1 MKRRRLAGFLW
12 PQVQEPVFQHSCF
25 EPLID
30 HPSNY
35 TIRHSLVEEGAELI
49 VGNGIEGRGDR
60 LPITAIIL
68 TM

>member
-1 MKRRRLAGFLW
+1 
-12 PQVQEPVFQHSCF
+12 VQEPVFQHSCF

-35 TIRHSLVEEGAELI
+35 TIRHSLVEEGAEFV